1 MPLLIPCL
9 LLILGFVVLIKGA
22 DWMVHGA
29 SILAKK
35 YNVSDLT
42 IGLTIVAFGTSAPE
56 LVINAIASF
65 DGQSEIIIG
74 NIIGSSNFNL
84 LMILGITAIIYPIS
98 VQGNTVWKD
107 IPIALA
113 AVLVFYLLGNG
124 FFIQDEYSISRLEGV
139 VMILLFFSF
148 LYYVYMKSKHE
159 ENEDL
164 DKEDLNMKTIYV
176 WLYIIAGMAG
186 LIIGGNL
193 VMDNAIIIATD
204 FGVSKK
210 VIGLTIIA
218 AGTSLP
224 ELVTSVVAAVKKK
237 SDMAIGSILGSN
249 ISNILLIIGV
259 SALIHPIDYDPSF
272 NQDMLML
279 MVGTLFLFVFMFIG
293 KRNTLGRAGGCIML
307 GSFIIYTII
316 LLMNN

>member
-1 MPLLIPCL
+1 MSLLIPCC
-9 LLILGFVVLIKGA
+9 LLILGFFVLIKGA
-22 DWMVHGA
+22 DWMVDGA

-56 LVINAIASF
+56 LVINSIASF

-84 LMILGITAIIYPIS
+84 LMILGITAMICPIK
-98 VQGNTVWKD
+98 VQRNSVWKD
-107 IPIALA
+107 IPIALG
-113 AVLVFYLLGNG
+113 AVLVFFLLGNG
-124 FFIQDEYSISRLEGV
+124 FWIQNEFSIDRIEGSI
-139 VMILLFFSF
+139 MILLFLAF
-148 LYYVYMKSKHE
+148 LYYVYQKSKYE

-164 DKEDLNMKTIYV
+164 DEVDTDTKSFKI
-176 WLYIIAGMAG
+176 WLYIIGGMVG
-186 LIIGGNL
+186 LIVGGNL
-193 VMDNAIIIATD
+193 VMDNAILIATD

-224 ELVTSVVAAVKKK
+224 ELVTSVVAALKKK

-272 NQDMLML
+272 NFDMLML
-279 MVGTLFLFVFMFIG
+279 MAGTFFLFVFMFIG
-293 KRNTLGRAGGCIML
+293 KRNTLGRAGGLIML
-307 GSFIIYTII
+307 GSFISYTIY

>member
-1 MPLLIPCL
+1 MPLLIPCC

-29 SILAKK
+29 SVLAKK

-98 VQGNTVWKD
+98 VQGNTVWQD
-107 IPIALA
+107 IPIALG

-124 FFIQDEYSISRLEGV
+124 FFIQNEYSISRPEGV
-139 VMILLFFSF
+139 VMIILFFAF
-148 LYYVYMKSKHE
+148 LYYVYLKSKNE
-159 ENEDL
+159 DNEDL
-164 DKEDLNMKTIYV
+164 DEEDLNMKTMVV
-176 WLYIIAGMAG
+176 WLYILGGMAG
-186 LIIGGNL
+186 LVIGGNL

-224 ELVTSVVAAVKKK
+224 ELVTSVVAALKKK

-272 NQDMLML
+272 NFDMLML
-279 MVGTLFLFVFMFIG
+279 MAGTFFLFVFMFIG
-293 KRNTLGRAGGCIML
+293 KRNTLGRAGGLIML
-307 GSFIIYTII
+307 GSFISYTIY

>member
-279 MVGTLFLFVFMFIG
+279 MAGTLFLFVFMFIG